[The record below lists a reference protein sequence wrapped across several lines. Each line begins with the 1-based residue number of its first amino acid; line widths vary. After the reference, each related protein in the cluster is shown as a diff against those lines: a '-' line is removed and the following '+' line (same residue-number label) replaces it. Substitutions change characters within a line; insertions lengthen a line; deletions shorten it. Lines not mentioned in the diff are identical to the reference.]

1 MKSKLAGKDTIL
13 HPKIHNP
20 DFNNQSKKK
29 IKKKKKGCTEQLTSE
44 VMEKIAEG
52 ILELD
57 KNLLGY
63 LCLRRNTP

>member
-1 MKSKLAGKDTIL
+1 LVKTLSCIQKYTIQISIIKVKRKL
-13 HPKIHNP
+13 
-20 DFNNQSKKK
+20 
-29 IKKKKKGCTEQLTSE
+29 KKKKGCTEQLTSE

>member
-1 MKSKLAGKDTIL
+1 MKSKLVGKDTIL

-44 VMEKIAEG
+44 
-52 ILELD
+52 
-57 KNLLGY
+57 NS
-63 LCLRRNTP
+63 RRYSRVR